1 VNDSSKKVSLLTT
14 NVNVMINIFR
24 ICHVKYLFQTD
35 LYACVQIFIKTNQII
50 LYTLNKIN
58 N

>member
-1 VNDSSKKVSLLTT
+1 MT
-14 NVNVMINIFR
+14 NIFR
-24 ICHVKYLFQTD
+24 ICYVDEYPFQTD

-50 LYTLNKIN
+50 LYISNKIN